1 VSTSKRRRYDQ
12 PVLTVAEA
20 SESIMAEIRQLDV
33 ESVPLRRALGRVC
46 SEDIS
51 ATVTM
56 PPWSNSSMDGY
67 AVRSADITPVMS
79 GEPVKLR
86 VVATIAAG
94 EFAPRPLKR
103 GEAMRIM
110 TGAPVPEGADSV
122 IRTEHT
128 DGGSAKVEIRQAADV
143 WKNIREAGEDYQ
155 RGDVLA
161 RRGTPVRPA
170 LMGVLASSGVAQVKA
185 FKRPRVAIISSG
197 NELVDIDDFDE
208 VIAQRRIV
216 SSNSY
221 TLDALT
227 RVAGGEPV
235 DLGIAADTKASLK
248 RKFESASD
256 CDLILTSAGVSVG
269 DLDHTRSVFAAL
281 GGKLKFWKVKMR
293 PGAPLAFGMLNDV
306 PWLGVSGNPV
316 SAMVSFELFV
326 RPALRKMQGHSAMFR
341 RTMTVTVEEDV
352 KISAKLTH
360 FLRAIVTR
368 NHDGMLVARL
378 TGQQSSGALTSMARA
393 NALLIVPATSP
404 KVAKGSQLNAL
415 MLDQSLEETSAFS
428 L

>member
-1 VSTSKRRRYDQ
+1 M
-12 PVLTVAEA
+12 LTVAEA
-20 SESIMAEIRQLDV
+20 SERILAEIRQLGV
-33 ESVPLRRALGRVC
+33 ESVALRQALGRVC
-46 SEDIS
+46 AEEIA

-67 AVRSADITPVMS
+67 AVRSADIAS
-79 GEPVKLR
+79 ALRGERVKLR

-110 TGAPVPEGADSV
+110 TGAPVPEGADSI
-122 IRTEHT
+122 IRKEHT
-128 DGGSAKVEIRQAADV
+128 DEGSKKVEIRDATDV
-143 WKNIREAGEDYQ
+143 WKNIRQAGEDYQ

-161 RRGTPVRPA
+161 RRGTPIRPA
-170 LMGVLASSGVAQVKA
+170 LIGVLASTGISKLKV
-185 FKRPRVAIISSG
+185 FRRPRVALISSG
-197 NELVDIDDFDE
+197 NELVNIDGFDE

-227 RVAGGEPV
+227 RVAGGVPV

-248 RKFESASD
+248 KKLESARD

-269 DLDHTRSVFAAL
+269 DLDHTRTVFAAL

-326 RPALRKMQGHSAMFR
+326 RPVLRKMQGYAALFR
-341 RTMTVTVEEDV
+341 RTVTVTVDEEV
-352 KISAKLTH
+352 KIGAKLTH
-360 FLRAIVTR
+360 FLRANVTR
-368 NHDGMLVARL
+368 NQDGTLVARL
-378 TGQQSSGALTSMARA
+378 TGLQSSGALTSMAKA
-393 NALLIVPATSP
+393 NALLIVPETSP
-404 KVAKGSQLNAL
+404 QVAKGSQLKAL
-415 MLDQSLEETSAFS
+415 MLDQSIDETSAFS

>member
-1 VSTSKRRRYDQ
+1 M
-12 PVLTVAEA
+12 LTVAEA
-20 SESIMAEIRQLDV
+20 SERILAEIQPLGV

-46 SEDIS
+46 AEDIA

-67 AVRSADITPVMS
+67 AVRSADITSVMS

-86 VVATIAAG
+86 VVATIEAG
-94 EFAPRPLKR
+94 QFAPRRLKR

-122 IRTEHT
+122 IRKEHT
-128 DGGSAKVEIRQAADV
+128 DGGSAKVEIREAADV
-143 WKNIREAGEDYQ
+143 WKNIRPAGEDYHAGDLLAK
-155 RGDVLA
+155 RGA
-161 RRGTPVRPA
+161 PVKPA
-170 LMGVLASSGVAQVKA
+170 LIGVLASSGVSEVKT

-197 NELVDIDDFDE
+197 NELVDIEDFDE
-208 VIAQRRIV
+208 VVAQRRIV

-227 RVAGGEPV
+227 RVAGGLPV
-235 DLGIAADTKASLK
+235 DLGIAADTKAALK
-248 RKFESASD
+248 RKLESARD

-269 DLDHTRSVFAAL
+269 DLDYTRDVFAAL
-281 GGKLKFWKVKMR
+281 GGEQRFWRVKMR
-293 PGAPLAFGMLNDV
+293 PGAPLAFGMLDGV

-326 RPALRKMQGHSAMFR
+326 RPVLRKMQGHSALFR
-341 RTMTVTVEEDV
+341 PTVTVTLEEDV
-352 KISAKLTH
+352 KIGAKLTH
-360 FLRAIVTR
+360 FLRANVTR
-368 NHDGMLVARL
+368 NEDGSLLARL
-378 TGQQSSGALTSMARA
+378 TGHQSSGALTSMVKA
-393 NALLIVPATSP
+393 NALLIVPETSP
-404 KVAKGSQLNAL
+404 QVAKGSQLKAL
-415 MLDQSLEETSAFS
+415 MLDQSLEETSVFS

>member
-1 VSTSKRRRYDQ
+1 M
-12 PVLTVAEA
+12 LTVAEA
-20 SESIMAEIRQLDV
+20 SERILAEIRQLDV

-46 SEDIS
+46 AEDIA

-67 AVRSADITPVMS
+67 AVRSADIAPVMS

-86 VVATIAAG
+86 VVATVEAG
-94 EFAPRPLKR
+94 QFAQRRLKR

-122 IRTEHT
+122 IRKEHT
-128 DGGSAKVEIRQAADV
+128 DGGSAKVEIREATDV
-143 WKNIREAGEDYQ
+143 WKNIRPAGEDYHT
-155 RGDVLA
+155 GDVLA
-161 RRGTPVRPA
+161 KRGALVKPA
-170 LMGVLASSGVAQVKA
+170 LIGVLASSGVSAVKT

-208 VIAQRRIV
+208 VVAQRRIV

-227 RVAGGEPV
+227 RVAGGLPV

-248 RKFESASD
+248 KKLEGARD

-269 DLDHTRSVFAAL
+269 DLDYTRDVFAAL
-281 GGKLKFWKVKMR
+281 GGQQKFWRVKMR
-293 PGAPLAFGMLNDV
+293 PGAPLAFGMLDDV

-326 RPALRKMQGHSAMFR
+326 RPVLRKMQGHSALFR
-341 RTMTVTVEEDV
+341 RTVTVTVEEDV
-352 KISAKLTH
+352 KIGANLTH
-360 FLRAIVTR
+360 FLRAIVVR
-368 NHDGMLVARL
+368 NGDGTLVARL
-378 TGQQSSGALTSMARA
+378 TGHQSSGALTSMAKA
-393 NALLIVPATSP
+393 NALLIVPGTSP
-404 KVAKGSQLNAL
+404 KVSKGSQLKAL
-415 MLDQSLEETSAFS
+415 MLDQSLEETLVFS

>member
-1 VSTSKRRRYDQ
+1 M
-12 PVLTVAEA
+12 LTVTEA
-20 SESIMAEIRQLDV
+20 SERIMAEIRQLDV

-46 SEDIS
+46 AEDIS

-79 GEPVKLR
+79 GKRVTLR

-94 EFAPRPLKR
+94 EFAPRPIKR

-122 IRTEHT
+122 IRKEHT
-128 DGGSAKVEIRQAADV
+128 DGGKKKVEIRDALDV
-143 WKNIREAGEDYQ
+143 WKNIRPAGEDYQ

-161 RRGTPVRPA
+161 KRGMPVRPG
-170 LMGVLASSGVAQVKA
+170 LLGVLASSGISKVRA
-185 FKRPRVAIISSG
+185 FRRPRVAIISSG
-197 NELVDIDDFDE
+197 DELVDLDEFDD

-227 RVAGGEPV
+227 RVAGGIPV

-248 RKFESASD
+248 RKLEGARD

-269 DLDHTRSVFAAL
+269 DLDYTRNVFAEL
-281 GGKLKFWKVKMR
+281 GGEQKFWKVKMR
-293 PGAPLAFGMLNDV
+293 PGAPLAFGMLKDI

-326 RPALRKMQGHSAMFR
+326 RPALRKMQGHAGLFR
-341 RTMTVTVEEDV
+341 RTVTVTLEEEV
-352 KISAKLTH
+352 KIGAKLTH
-360 FLRAIVTR
+360 FLRAIVRRTT
-368 NHDGMLVARL
+368 DGTLVARL
-378 TGQQSSGALTSMARA
+378 TGQQSSGMLTSMVKA
-393 NALLIVPATSP
+393 NALLIVPETSP
-404 KVAKGSQLNAL
+404 KVAPGSQLHAL
-415 MLDQSLEETSAFS
+415 MLDQSLDETSAFS